1 MSKNELISSI
11 NISKPIEN
19 NKKNIFESKRKEV
32 KESLMKPSKKKI
44 REIKEF
50 LSNPVINRGKKIGE
64 IKKSIQDSKNN
75 IFK

>member
-1 MSKNELISSI
+1 MSKNELISAI

-32 KESLMKPSKKKI
+32 QDSLMKPSKKKI

-50 LSNPVINRGKKIGE
+50 LSNPIINRDKKIGE
-64 IKKSIQDSKNN
+64 IKKRIQDSKNN
-75 IFK
+75 YFK